1 MKTKKA
7 VIVDY
12 GMGNIFSIQMAIK
25 AIGGEAEMSSNP
37 KTIASADRIIL
48 PGVGAFQ
55 KAMNEL
61 QRLNLIETICTFAA
75 TGKSI
80 IGICLGMQLLFSESF
95 EFGEHKG
102 LNLVEGKVLRF
113 HKSEADRSIKIP
125 QIGWNTIKIP
135 YGNTINMWENTILN
149 GVGAESYYYFV
160 HSFYCKPDRNEN
172 ILAETSYGKD
182 TFCSVVRKNNI
193 WGCQFHPERS
203 AEKGLLIYK
212 NFFDL

>member
-12 GMGNIFSIQMAIK
+12 GMGNIFSIQMAVN
-25 AIGGEAEMSSNP
+25 AIGGAAEVSSVP
-37 KTIASADRIIL
+37 TTIAGADRIIL

-55 KAMNEL
+55 KAMDEL
-61 QRLNLIETICTFAA
+61 QKMKLIDTIRAFVG
-75 TGKSI
+75 TGRPV
-80 IGICLGMQLLFSESF
+80 IGICLGMQLLFSESY

-102 LNLVEGKVLRF
+102 LNLIEGKVLRF
-113 HKSEADRSIKIP
+113 HKSEADQYHKIP
-125 QIGWNTIKIP
+125 QIGWNDIKMP
-135 YGNTINMWENTILN
+135 SGNVMNLWANTVLDGIVP
-149 GVGAESYYYFV
+149 GSFFYFV
-160 HSFYCKPDRNEN
+160 HSFYCKPDNQDN
-172 ILAETSYGKD
+172 VLAETSYGRD
-182 TFCSVVRKNNI
+182 TFCSVARKDNV